1 MNKNQNIFS
10 DDDDFM
16 EPLPVAYQSKFAVR
30 INNQLKTA
38 QPDNDYTFVEGGI
51 RLSVTADMK
60 FQNLD
65 SLTDIIFDWARKEHM
80 ILIRSKFEANKRL
93 YLTCKFSDRFLQQE
107 PKDDAKRQGQTWK
120 TEYKFIIRMS
130 FKSEGNYWSVL
141 KPSNADEHRHDH
153 PCTKKFNR
161 VVPQGKANLL
171 ECKNIKK
178 MVEMVHKNT
187 SIPEIRKNIGT
198 FEGAPILEYQDIA
211 NFANEIKESATPNS
225 KIEDAKVL
233 INKMESSGYHVK
245 YQVSQSKDE
254 LSKNGRFFE
263 KEIKEEAIKLV
274 EKMIHAKDQNHFDNL
289 VMKYISLTHN
299 SENVSDFH
307 PDADMPECNK
317 ALSYL
322 EKNWLSMKQ
331 KWAFHLTK
339 KLAHFNCLS
348 TQRAESGHRALKVGL
363 SRRLDLI
370 SAFENIDAYCS
381 SLKQKLALLEQK
393 ETQKQDLLM
402 RRNNRLNRVR
412 GKVSRAALIAA
423 HSACIAVESGEVARE
438 NGDED
443 DDCSCSAKQN
453 FLLPCVHTVLSL
465 EGSPFDLQDFHHRWH
480 LEDVEDVMTC
490 SVPSVDLVGSNEW
503 QQFILKLESRFR
515 CYDNSPENSNSF
527 LTYMQKAM
535 NEYDSKLKEPN
546 TLVTE
551 SEENIVLPSSQ
562 EVKKIGRPA
571 KEPCYS
577 PWLRYKS
584 KSKTRSEQIQSKI
597 TTGKYLYDFEK
608 KDDDDEEAERK
619 EVVENKEEKIGKVKE
634 ERVAN
639 RTLKFSENGKKFFS
653 FITAN
658 KLDLVKDIVSQE
670 DSSSKKR
677 KRATADTFLSI
688 FEDLKEKSRAKKA
701 MVKQE
706 KDHRFASQ
714 ISVEIPANAFTG
726 IVDVKPDGFCG
737 FRALAAQIFDD
748 ENEFLEVK
756 YAMRD
761 QLLSNYDTYLKAFGQ
776 MYDLEAC
783 KRIICFGIEEK
794 VGSKKT
800 SMDANTLVE
809 NRFWFLAP
817 ECAQIA
823 ACTFGVPVAV
833 YDSDNGNLTFL
844 SVLNRFNSANFKT
857 GPKPLPLMMHFVN
870 KNHWITLKTKR
881 SIKMTWPTEINL
893 EVVMSYSKNHFFG
906 FCQGNKSGFI
916 LSPLNVRRGKKK
928 TGYIK
933 LRVKGSEGICK
944 RNVSFVV

>member
-10 DDDDFM
+10 DDDDFK
-16 EPLPVAYQSKFAVR
+16 EPLPVAYQSKFAMR
-30 INNQLKTA
+30 TNNQLKTA
-38 QPDNDYTFVEGGI
+38 QPDNDYTFVEGAV
-51 RLSVTADMK
+51 RLPVTADMNFK
-60 FQNLD
+60 
-65 SLTDIIFDWARKEHM
+65 
-80 ILIRSKFEANKRL
+80 ILIRLLIS
-93 YLTCKFSDRFLQQE
+93 FLIGL

-120 TEYKFIIRMS
+120 TECKFIIRIS

-141 KPSNADEHRHDH
+141 KPSNADDHRHDH

-161 VVPQGKANLL
+161 VVPQGKVNLL
-171 ECKNIKK
+171 ECKDIKK
-178 MVEMVHKNT
+178 MIEMVHKNT
-187 SIPEIRKNIGT
+187 SSPEIRKIIGT
-198 FEGAPILEYQDIA
+198 FEGVPILECQDVA
-211 NFANEIKESATPNS
+211 NFAKEIKESATPNS
-225 KIEDAKVL
+225 KIEGAKVL
-233 INKMESSGYHVK
+233 IHRMESSGYNVK
-245 YQVSQSKDE
+245 KE

-289 VMKYISLTHN
+289 VMKYISLTHD

-412 GKVSRAALIAA
+412 GKFSRAALIAA
-423 HSACIAVESGEVARE
+423 HSACIAVELGEAARE

-465 EGSPFDLQDFHHRWH
+465 KGSPFDLQDFHHRWH

-515 CYDNSPENSNSF
+515 SYDNSPENSNSF

-535 NEYDSKLKEPN
+535 NEYDSKLKESN

-584 KSKTRSEQIQSKI
+584 KIKTRSEQIQSKI
-597 TTGKYLYDFEK
+597 TTGKNSSIDKVLSLQYLHDFEK
-608 KDDDDEEAERK
+608 KDDNDEEAERK
-619 EVVENKEEKIGKVKE
+619 EVVEKKEEKIGKVKE

-639 RTLKFSENGKKFFS
+639 RPLKFSEN
-653 FITAN
+653 
-658 KLDLVKDIVSQE
+658 VKDIVLQE

-688 FEDLKEKSRAKKA
+688 FEDLKEKSREKKA
-701 MVKQE
+701 MIKQE
-706 KDHRFASQ
+706 KD
-714 ISVEIPANAFTG
+714 

-800 SMDANTLVE
+800 AMNANTFVE
-809 NRFWFLAP
+809 NRFWFLVP

-823 ACTFGVPVAV
+823 ACTFGVSVAV

-844 SVLNRFNSANFKT
+844 PVLNRFNSANFKS

-881 SIKMTWPTEINL
+881 SIKMTWPTVNLLHSQTMANINKKDN
-893 EVVMSYSKNHFFG
+893 V
-906 FCQGNKSGFI
+906 KSFWNQH
-916 LSPLNVRRGKKK
+916 LTFKK
-928 TGYIK
+928 I
-933 LRVKGSEGICK
+933 
-944 RNVSFVV
+944 NN